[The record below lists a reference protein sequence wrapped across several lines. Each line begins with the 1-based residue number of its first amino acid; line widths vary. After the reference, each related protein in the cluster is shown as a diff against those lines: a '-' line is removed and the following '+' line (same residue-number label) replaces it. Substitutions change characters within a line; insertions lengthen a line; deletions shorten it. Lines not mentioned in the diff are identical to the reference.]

1 MMIIRGLADFGAEP
15 YRSFFEIL
23 SNRMTDF
30 PESSAPA
37 PLIFQNPLLLS
48 HIFFKIFSSC
58 PALFYKSSAAE
69 PKFFRN
75 PQAHDR
81 DISGII

>member
-23 SNRMTDF
+23 GNRMTDF

-37 PLIFQNPLLLS
+37 PLIF
-48 HIFFKIFSSC
+48 
-58 PALFYKSSAAE
+58 
-69 PKFFRN
+69 
-75 PQAHDR
+75 
-81 DISGII
+81 